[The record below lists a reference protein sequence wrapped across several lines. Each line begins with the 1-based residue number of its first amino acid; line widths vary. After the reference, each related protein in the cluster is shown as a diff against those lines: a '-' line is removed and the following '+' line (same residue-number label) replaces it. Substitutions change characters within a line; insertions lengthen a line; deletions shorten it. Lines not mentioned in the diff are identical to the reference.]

1 LQKIAVFD
9 SQISGIS
16 GDMFLS
22 SLIDAGSERKGV
34 LDSIYACEGFLEGVR
49 ILEAR
54 FEKVTSRGIK
64 ATRFFLKTTDS
75 KTSRKGSELITAASR
90 CCSHLDLD
98 RQTSSYIQ
106 NSMRTLVLAE
116 SKIHGRSIK
125 AVNLHETSNID
136 TLVDLVGSG
145 IAARSLD
152 LFSSNVY
159 STPIATG
166 SGLTHFSHGI
176 VQNPTNAV
184 LQIFLGRPFMLTAG
198 YSDTETTT
206 PTGATL
212 IANLCKGSVSRYP
225 DLKPERIGFGA
236 GSKDL
241 GQIANVTRF
250 VMGTS
255 HSSSKYGNDTVIVVE
270 TNVDDIT
277 GENLGALM
285 DRLSMTETKD
295 VTVIPGLSKKNRP
308 NYTIRIITDYT
319 QLDTILDILFM
330 ETGTLGV
337 RIQETNRIVLSRDTV
352 RMKCKI
358 LNDEFS
364 IHVKVSKDSYGNMV
378 NAKPEFEDIRRISR
392 VLRIPLRV
400 ANQLALSEI
409 QIRFGDKFH
418 KRA

>member
-1 LQKIAVFD
+1 
-9 SQISGIS
+9 
-16 GDMFLS
+16 
-22 SLIDAGSERKGV
+22 
-34 LDSIYACEGFLEGVR
+34 
-49 ILEAR
+49 
-54 FEKVTSRGIK
+54 
-64 ATRFFLKTTDS
+64 
-75 KTSRKGSELITAASR
+75 
-90 CCSHLDLD
+90 
-98 RQTSSYIQ
+98 
-106 NSMRTLVLAE
+106 
-116 SKIHGRSIK
+116 
-125 AVNLHETSNID
+125 
-136 TLVDLVGSG
+136 
-145 IAARSLD
+145 
-152 LFSSNVY
+152 
-159 STPIATG
+159 
-166 SGLTHFSHGI
+166 
-176 VQNPTNAV
+176 
-184 LQIFLGRPFMLTAG
+184 LGRPFILTAG

-285 DRLSMTETKD
+285 DRLGMTETKD

-364 IHVKVSKDSYGNMV
+364 IQVKVSKDSYGNMV
-378 NAKPEFEDIRRISR
+378 NAKPEFEDIRKISR